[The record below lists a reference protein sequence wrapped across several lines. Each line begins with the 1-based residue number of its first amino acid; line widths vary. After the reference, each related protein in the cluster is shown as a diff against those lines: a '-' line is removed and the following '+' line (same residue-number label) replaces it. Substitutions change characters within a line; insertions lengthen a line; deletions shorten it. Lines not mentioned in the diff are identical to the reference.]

1 MVRYAD
7 SKRRALIARLASV
20 VALLVM
26 IPAGYAFYLEFK
38 ESRFRSQ
45 AQRLVNE
52 TIGVY
57 QFSGNGRFID
67 DLTEIHYER
76 DGQSYVEVVCMGD
89 ERIPDNVV
97 ATWRQQM
104 KTYSELVDTEFKVVQ
119 GSSSDTDERLKYV
132 SELYESKK
140 AELLNKDE
148 RIRLLEEELAQMS
161 SLSEGLLP
169 FSAISEE
176 AHVNYE
182 GLAGLGFA
190 YTLQTDFNKTD
201 TIPVFEARWKED
213 IDPAQR
219 EAEFKKLTD
228 WLKLRLKND
237 RIQVREVLP

>member
-1 MVRYAD
+1 
-7 SKRRALIARLASV
+7 
-20 VALLVM
+20 
-26 IPAGYAFYLEFK
+26 
-38 ESRFRSQ
+38 
-45 AQRLVNE
+45 
-52 TIGVY
+52 
-57 QFSGNGRFID
+57 
-67 DLTEIHYER
+67 
-76 DGQSYVEVVCMGD
+76 
-89 ERIPDNVV
+89 
-97 ATWRQQM
+97 
-104 KTYSELVDTEFKVVQ
+104 
-119 GSSSDTDERLKYV
+119 
-132 SELYESKK
+132 
-140 AELLNKDE
+140 LLNKDE
-148 RIRLLEEELAQMS
+148 RILLLEEELAQMS